1 MGVKTTLSLTEANTL
16 FPSFKFIK
24 IKPSTDGIIDTTY
37 SVYGT
42 KQSYI
47 LKKFEEATPL
57 QINRQ
62 HDLLKQLQASHLS
75 VPDLLAS
82 ASPWYLYTKLP
93 GETPSTLTYLQTQN
107 LAKAMATIHISTR
120 HQKRG
125 QPLFDPLKIK
135 QELCQLKKSAF
146 YHYKKL
152 SYLQNIKLE
161 HHGIIHGDIFLD
173 NLLFN
178 GHSVGLIDFI
188 DADDGNFSF
197 DLGVCAMACIETLPK
212 LQVLRRCYN
221 RTSPQK
227 TTLTSL
233 LEMMQTGAD
242 FYTLKRLLSQQST
255 HSQQALQKKIRRLK
269 RVRS

>member
-1 MGVKTTLSLTEANTL
+1 MGVKTTLTLAEANTI
-16 FPSFKFIK
+16 FSSFKFIK

-37 SVYGT
+37 SVYDA

-62 HDLLKQLQASHLS
+62 HALLKQLHASHLS
-75 VPDLLAS
+75 VPELLAS
-82 ASPWYLYTKLP
+82 TAPWYLYTKLP
-93 GETPSTLTYLQTQN
+93 GETPSTLSYLQTQN
-107 LAKAMATIHISTR
+107 LAKAIAKMHISTR
-120 HQKRG
+120 KQRREEA
-125 QPLFDPLKIK
+125 LFNPLKIK
-135 QELCQLKKSAF
+135 QELRQLKRSAF

-161 HHGIIHGDIFLD
+161 NHGIIHGDIFPD
-173 NLLFN
+173 NLLFS
-178 GHSVGLIDFI
+178 GHRVSLIDFI

-197 DLGVCAMACIETLPK
+197 DLGVCAMACTETLPK
-212 LQVLRRCYN
+212 LQILRRCYN

-233 LEMMQTGAD
+233 LEMMQTAAD
-242 FYTLKRLLSQQST
+242 FYTLKRLLSQQNT
-255 HSQQALQKKIRRLK
+255 HSKQVLQKKMRRLK
-269 RVRS
+269 RALS